1 MNSQTTIGC
10 PGCGERNDTAMAF
23 CIFCGRA
30 LSGKASEALPQPS
43 LHSQAHPQALSQAH
57 PAPQAANPTAGQ
69 SQLMTVTCL
78 SCGRS
83 DPLNKEFCIYCGAKA
98 ATSAVRQAAGL
109 NTSGVRIQTAINSLE
124 SDIRQSSAEV
134 PAKPPNMVLPGILGA
149 VLGLALGGGV
159 AFAAHPTLQAQM
171 LQKQWSPGA
180 LVVYANKS
188 AQVFVKSADEKNFLA
203 AASAAVNGNG
213 LSSISIDDLP
223 AGDYE
228 VTITGQGGKP
238 LNQKVTIESGK
249 PTVLGYPNELQ
260 L

>member
-10 PGCGERNDTAMAF
+10 PGCGERNDAGMAF

-30 LSGKASEALPQPS
+30 MSGKPSEAVPQPS
-43 LHSQAHPQALSQAH
+43 VLSQAH
-57 PAPQAANPTAGQ
+57 QQPQRQAAPAPNPTAGQ

-98 ATSAVRQAAGL
+98 ATSAVRQAQGL
-109 NTSGVRIQTAINSLE
+109 STSGVRMQTAINSLE
-124 SDIRQSSAEV
+124 SDIRQTGIE
-134 PAKPPNMVLPGILGA
+134 PAKPPNMVLPGVLGA
-149 VLGLALGGGV
+149 FLGLALGGGI

-171 LQKQWSPGA
+171 VQKQWNPGA
-180 LVVYANKS
+180 LVIYANKP
-188 AQVFVKSADEKNFLA
+188 AQIMVKSADEKNFLA
-203 AASAAVNGNG
+203 AATAAVGASG
-213 LSSISIDDLP
+213 LSSISLDDLP
-223 AGDYE
+223 AGNYE

-238 LNQKVTIESGK
+238 LNEKVTIESGK
-249 PTVLGYPNELQ
+249 PTVLGYPTELQ

>member
-1 MNSQTTIGC
+1 MNSQTTTIGC

-43 LHSQAHPQALSQAH
+43 MRSQAYPPPQAHALAPNPH
-57 PAPQAANPTAGQ
+57 PPTGQ
-69 SQLMTVTCL
+69 SPLVTVTCL

-98 ATSAVRQAAGL
+98 ATSAVRQAAQP
-109 NTSGVRIQTAINSLE
+109 NTSGVRIQTAISSLE
-124 SDIRQSSAEV
+124 SDIRHTHNE

-149 VLGLALGGGV
+149 MLGLALGGGV
-159 AFAAHPTLQAQM
+159 AFAVHPALEAQI
-171 LQKQWSPGA
+171 LQKQWNPGA
-180 LVVYANKS
+180 LVIYANKA
-188 AQVFVKSADEKNFLA
+188 AQILIKSADEKNFLA
-203 AASAAVNGNG
+203 AATAAPNGSG

-223 AGDYE
+223 AGNYE

-238 LNQKVTIESGK
+238 LNEKVTIESGK
-249 PTVLGYPNELQ
+249 PTVLGYPSELQ